1 MTYLQIVNAV
11 LIRLRQPT
19 VATIAENT
27 YSAMVG
33 ELVNQ
38 AKRECEDAWSW
49 LQQETTHG
57 VTATVGV
64 DSYTLTDFG
73 KRAQVM
79 RVHNLTTLG
88 TVISITRETFDRYS
102 DFTSVAN
109 NQPSY
114 WRINGQSGD
123 DPIIQ
128 FFPTPDTTY
137 VIQVYARTPQDD
149 LAAEGDVLTIPEY
162 PVILGAYYLTV
173 SERGDDRGNALPQ
186 AQKEYQQALSDAIA
200 IDNSNRV
207 EGLASDWVVV

>member
-11 LIRLRQPT
+11 LKRLRQPT

-27 YSAMVG
+27 YATMIA
-33 ELVNQ
+33 EFVNQ

-49 LQQETTHG
+49 LQQEDIHNI
-57 VTATVGV
+57 TATTGI

-73 KRAQVM
+73 KRSQVL
-79 RVHNLTTLG
+79 RVHNLTTKG
-88 TVISITRETFDRYS
+88 TILSISRERMERYS
-102 DFTSVAN
+102 DFTDVAN
-109 NQPSY
+109 SEPSY

-128 FFPTPDTTY
+128 FYPTPGSTY
-137 VIQVYARTPQDD
+137 IIRVYGRVPQDD
-149 LAAEGDVLTIPEY
+149 LAIETDILTIPEY
-162 PVILGAYYLTV
+162 PVILGAYYLAV

-186 AQKEYQQALSDAIA
+186 AQSEYQQALSDAIA

-207 EGLASDWVVV
+207 EGMANDWVVA